1 MFSSFQKLF
10 SEEEDE
16 SLSITS
22 SSSTTPVTTSS
33 TLQDEERGRTKKIQT
48 ILRCI
53 VNFGFKFYHFWM
65 LSLVSLHIL
74 YPLFLPVAPPI
85 RQLSIQKLLDNLE
98 EYFPV
103 FDDTYYHLQMS
114 SRTTGNLQE
123 SVPTPG
129 TLRPES
135 LVVAIL
141 RHFRA
146 HPLEQLVHVKKLLQ
160 MGINPD
166 GITLDGPS
174 WITPLVAAEIY
185 CSSSSHRDTVQS
197 MLLLY
202 NADINETG
210 WCGKNVLH
218 YRIHQYCIHRDVERL
233 ISLLLWINLPMVKG
247 DVPVFSWYPRVECTS
262 IVDYTESLMT
272 NIEEPE
278 KTTTWITL
286 LEILY
291 AFGTSLREEDVALLP
306 NLENLLDPDT
316 YYTYSITTSTPPK
329 IQTGFVFFRERIAH
343 FLQLSWNQMSTD
355 EWKKLFEL
363 MSLWAASSSDF
374 ENFFG
379 SLWDPVERHRKD
391 LLLQGSQNH
400 FTVDSIEFNGPERFP
415 SSWNIH
421 IKMPGNRSYSVW
433 GGYLQVLFSHPILPP
448 TGESIDMKERK
459 RLWDT
464 YLSGKK
470 LLMFWKYEFVLPENL
485 SSVFSSFREK
495 NRHEVEN
502 FPHRIRQLFLQ
513 CPVEHF
519 LSKAQDREER
529 TNESVRYMLD
539 RICQWIR
546 KVHPY
551 SNFHQLMDS
560 RKRKSVLF
568 WRYLMQVLSFIPF
581 SSISSI
587 SPATSSIISLVPFQ
601 RWVTENTG
609 HNPCSTNSLRILL
622 EEVEQDPLSSIP
634 RNDPSNQERFTFPSV
649 LFSPTLLST
658 TSIPATPK
666 PPSPPILTMDLYE
679 LQFAFMKCVYLC
691 CRENLD
697 ALHFRFEEEWSI
709 LDFFIRSQ
717 TNYGNEKIIEQ
728 NDEYFSELMSF
739 FTEHSENYPHTTF
752 SILHKKISSL
762 LRIFPNNIFRPPRPS
777 RNVPSSS

>member
-1 MFSSFQKLF
+1 MFSSVQTFF
-10 SEEEDE
+10 SEIDDE
-16 SLSITS
+16 SSIFSSLSTSTS
-22 SSSTTPVTTSS
+22 STPVTTYSPP
-33 TLQDEERGRTKKIQT
+33 LQAEEDRGRTKKFQT

-53 VNFGFKFYHFWM
+53 VDFGIKFYHFWM
-65 LSLVSLHIL
+65 LSLFSLHIL

-103 FDDTYYHLQMS
+103 FDDTYYHLQIS
-114 SRTTGNLQE
+114 SRSTGNLQE

-141 RHFRA
+141 RHFRS
-146 HPLEQLVHVKKLLQ
+146 HPMEQLLHVKKLLQ

-185 CSSSSHRDTVQS
+185 CSSSSHRDTLQT

-233 ISLLLWINLPMVKG
+233 ISLLLWVNLPMVKG
-247 DVPVFSWYPRVECTS
+247 DIPVFSWYPQVECTS
-262 IVDYTESLMT
+262 IVDYMEAMLK
-272 NIEEPE
+272 NIEEPV

-286 LEILY
+286 LEIMY

-316 YYTYSITTSTPPK
+316 YSVTPK
-329 IQTGFVFFRERIAH
+329 LQTGFVFFRERIAH
-343 FLQLSWNQMSTD
+343 FLQLSWNQMNTD

-391 LLLQGSQNH
+391 LLLEGTQNH

-415 SSWNIH
+415 SSWNLEIN
-421 IKMPGNRSYSVW
+421 MPGNRSYSVW

-448 TGESIDMKERK
+448 TGESIDLKERK

-470 LLMFWKYEFVLPENL
+470 LLMFWKHEFVLPENL
-485 SSVFSSFREK
+485 SSVFSGFREK
-495 NRHEVEN
+495 NREEVEH
-502 FPHRIRQLFLQ
+502 FPQRVPQLFLQ
-513 CPVEHF
+513 SPIEHF
-519 LSKAQDREER
+519 LSKAQSREER
-529 TNESVRYMLD
+529 TKESVRYMLD

-560 RKRKSVLF
+560 RKRNSVLF
-568 WRYLMQVLSFIPF
+568 WRYLVQVLAFIP
-581 SSISSI
+581 SSSLSSI
-587 SPATSSIISLVPFQ
+587 SPGTSSTISLVPFQ
-601 RWVTENTG
+601 RWVTENAG
-609 HNPCSTNSLRILL
+609 HNPCSSNSLRILL
-622 EEVEQDPLSSIP
+622 EEDSTTLRTSSS
-634 RNDPSNQERFTFPSV
+634 DSNTERFTFPSV
-649 LFSPTLLST
+649 LFSPTLLPVQSNT
-658 TSIPATPK
+658 TPK
-666 PPSPPILTMDLYE
+666 PPSPPILKMDLYE

-728 NDEYFSELMSF
+728 NDDYFSELMNF

-762 LRIFPNNIFRPPRPS
+762 LRIFPNNTFRPPRPA
-777 RNVPSSS
+777 RFIP